1 MCKLRSFLSFGLFY
15 VFPKKFIFIFIFEYP
30 LRIISELIKI
40 PVDTLIKCYTDVH
53 DVDEDAGTITAQ
65 SGMWVNGSDVG
76 ITQRTMRDSSSHA
89 SSLVASSN
97 THKI

>member
-1 MCKLRSFLSFGLFY
+1 M
-15 VFPKKFIFIFIFEYP
+15 
-30 LRIISELIKI
+30 
-40 PVDTLIKCYTDVH
+40 H